1 MINQELYKDSG
12 SGLYVRNAGDLGVIK
27 QMKDYKSLL
36 GCPIQRPVILDL
48 GGYIGTFA
56 WWALNNIR
64 PYRVISVEP
73 DPSNIEVFKKNFG
86 DYGSVIL
93 YEAAC
98 TMKTG
103 DTLPLYLG
111 KNYASCNSLEPF
123 RGRRKV
129 DVQTIAFD
137 ELLTTHL
144 PDIIKCD
151 IEGGEF
157 GLDWT
162 NLPSSVKYIVM
173 EIHQQRPAWIEQMKE
188 IDQQLLDQGF
198 THIKKPK
205 HEATFH
211 KVDIGCW
218 RRD

>member
-1 MINQELYKDSG
+1 MTELYKDEP
-12 SGLYVRNAGDLGVIK
+12 SGLWVRNKGDQGVLK

-36 GCPIQRPVILDL
+36 GCGIESPMILDL

-56 WWALNNIR
+56 WFALKNLNPR
-64 PYRVISVEP
+64 GVISVEP
-73 DPSNIEVFKKNFG
+73 DPSNIEVFDINFG
-86 DYGSVIL
+86 GQPESVYL
-93 YEAAC
+93 YKAAC
-98 TMKTG
+98 TMSDN

-111 KNYASCNSLEPF
+111 KTYASCNSLEPF
-123 RGRRKV
+123 RGRQKV
-129 DVQTIAFD
+129 NVKTVSFKT
-137 ELLTTHL
+137 LLDRHQ

-162 NLPSSVKYIVM
+162 NLPDCVKFIVM

-198 THIKKPK
+198 EHIVKPK
-205 HEATFH
+205 HIQTFH
-211 KVDIGCW
+211 KIDIGAW
-218 RRD
+218 ERK

>member
-1 MINQELYKDSG
+1 MTDLYKHEP
-12 SGLYVRNAGDLGVIK
+12 SGLWVRNKGDEGVIG

-36 GCPIQRPVILDL
+36 GCGIENPVILDL

-56 WWALNNIR
+56 WFALKNLGPEAI
-64 PYRVISVEP
+64 ISVEP
-73 DPSNIEVFKKNFG
+73 DPSNVEVFKKNFG
-86 DYGSVIL
+86 QHEQVIL

-98 TMKTG
+98 TMKT
-103 DTLPLYLG
+103 DDILPLYLG
-111 KNYASCNSLEPF
+111 KTYASCNSLEPF
-123 RGRRKV
+123 RGRQKV
-129 DVQTIAFD
+129 DVKTVSFKT
-137 ELLTTHL
+137 LLDKHK

-162 NLPSSVKYIVM
+162 NLPDCVKFIVM

-198 THIKKPK
+198 KHVVKPK
-205 HEATFH
+205 HIQTFH
-211 KVDIGCW
+211 KIDIGAW
-218 RRD
+218 QR